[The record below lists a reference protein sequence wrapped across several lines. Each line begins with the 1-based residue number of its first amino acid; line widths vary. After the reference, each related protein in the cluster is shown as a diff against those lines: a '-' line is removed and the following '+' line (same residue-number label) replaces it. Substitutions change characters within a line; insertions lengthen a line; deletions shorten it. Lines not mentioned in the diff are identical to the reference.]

1 MGHQV
6 HYWFLKQQARYRYRR
21 ALDQVRKGNLGVAI
35 DTLPNALDHHP
46 DPAAIHVTLGKT
58 HWQAGHPDAAMEHFN
73 RAIAADPN
81 NVRAYGNRGLLHSL
95 QGQADQALA
104 DWHQALQHE
113 PNNALVHYNRGLLY
127 VQQQQYSAALEDFDR
142 AIASNPNLAEV
153 YLHRGNVHQ
162 QLGHVWAA
170 AQDWQLALCND
181 LNLAEARLKLQQA
194 QITIKNAHLSQR
206 LKAGLEF
213 EAVEI
218 TAEYHNDEMVIEV
231 YRPLG
236 VGINYFTL
244 PNQIRTLLL
253 TWQLPGV
260 RKFQLTARVKDQDVV
275 ELQGSYGLFR
285 GQPCPPTRWQ
295 SVLLTTFLICPPL
308 GILAL
313 VYAMNLHQAY
323 RRGDYLT
330 ALRASK
336 AIQALCRAGG
346 GITLGLAILLTV
358 AWGGQR
364 LYRQFNPEPAA
375 SPSEMSP
382 TTGKELGQPEEAEP
396 QAEQPFIYNY
406 TRRLQRENPMAEMS
420 NPSSDA
426 THQPEDTTEATEP
439 IDD

>member
-6 HYWFLKQQARYRYRR
+6 HHWFLKQQARYRYRR

-46 DPAAIHVTLGKT
+46 DPAAIHVTLAKT

-81 NVRAYGNRGLLHSL
+81 NVKAYGNRGLLHS
-95 QGQADQALA
+95 QRGQADQALA

-113 PNNALVHYNRGLLY
+113 PNNALIHYNRGLLY
-127 VQQQQYSAALEDFDR
+127 VQQQQYPAALEDFDR

-162 QLGHVWAA
+162 QLGDLWAA

-194 QITIKNAHLSQR
+194 QSTIKNAHLSQR

-213 EAVEI
+213 AAVEI
-218 TAEYHNDEMVIEV
+218 TAEHHNDEMVIEV

-244 PNQIRTLLL
+244 PDQIRTLLVA
-253 TWQLPGV
+253 WQIPEV

-336 AIQALCRAGG
+336 TIQALCRAGG
-346 GITLGLAILLTV
+346 GLTLGLAVLLTA

-364 LYRQFNPEPAA
+364 LYRHFQAEPEALPA
-375 SPSEMSP
+375 
-382 TTGKELGQPEEAEP
+382 ELSRTAGQQHPGQPEAEP
-396 QAEQPFIYNY
+396 QGNQPFIYNY
-406 TRRLQRENPMAEMS
+406 ARRLQRQTARVEVPASEVPAS
-420 NPSSDA
+420 
-426 THQPEDTTEATEP
+426 TEQH
-439 IDD
+439 